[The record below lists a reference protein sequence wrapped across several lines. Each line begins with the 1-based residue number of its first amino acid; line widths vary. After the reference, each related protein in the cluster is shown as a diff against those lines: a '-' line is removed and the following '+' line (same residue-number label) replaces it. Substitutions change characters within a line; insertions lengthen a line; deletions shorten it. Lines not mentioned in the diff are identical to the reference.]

1 VGAAPAFSVVMAAYN
16 AGPTIRASIESLLA
30 QTFESFELI
39 VVDDGSTDDT
49 AEQVLAFE
57 SDGRITL
64 VRQPNFG
71 LAASRN
77 TGIAVASA
85 ELVSMLDSDDLWL
98 PNYLERMKE
107 TLDSDP
113 EAAFAYT
120 DAWILDEI
128 TKRIHK
134 ATAMAYQ
141 EPPETPPPSP
151 DQLLL
156 ELLRRNFVFTSATVR
171 KRVLDELGGF
181 DLRLRAA
188 EDYELWLRLA
198 AHGYRAT
205 SPGEILAIYRLRPNS
220 LSRNQL
226 LMMRSLCQVFEI
238 VIEDYELAPEARALA
253 EERERELGRSLA
265 RGGDRLAAGQRDD
278 RDPGRNGPHDRPSE
292 RGRLA
297 FPVTDA
303 KANEVHAGSAA
314 GVRPE
319 DDEVGPADNE
329 EAHAE
334 NRAGKPGGPQA
345 ADQV

>member
-16 AGPTIRASIESLLA
+16 AGPTIPASIESLLA
-30 QTFESFELI
+30 QTFESFELV

-49 AEQVLAFE
+49 VEKVTAFE
-57 SDGRITL
+57 GDGRVTL

-71 LAASRN
+71 LAAARN
-77 TGIAVASA
+77 TGIAVANA

-98 PNYLERMKE
+98 PTYLERMKE
-107 TLDSDP
+107 TLDRDP

-120 DAWILDEI
+120 DAWILDDV

-151 DQLLL
+151 EQLLL
-156 ELLRRNFVFTSATVR
+156 ELLRRNFVFTSTTVR
-171 KRVLDELGGF
+171 KPVLDEVGGF
-181 DLRLRAA
+181 DLQLQAA

-198 AHGYRAT
+198 ARGYRAT
-205 SPGEILAIYRLRPNS
+205 SAGEILAVYRRRPNS

-238 VIEDYELAPEARALA
+238 VTEQYELTPEARALA

-265 RGGDRLAAGQRDD
+265 RGRDRLAPRYRLREWVIQRKIAALGDRLFLETPPAEV
-278 RDPGRNGPHDRPSE
+278 SS
-292 RGRLA
+292 A
-297 FPVTDA
+297 FP
-303 KANEVHAGSAA
+303 NLAA
-314 GVRPE
+314 L
-319 DDEVGPADNE
+319 
-329 EAHAE
+329 
-334 NRAGKPGGPQA
+334 
-345 ADQV
+345 